1 MPIGPS
7 GPMQG
12 VSSVSNSQCAKSG
25 MNKLSILYYNARSI
39 LPKLDN
45 LTAICCASNPDIVC
59 IVESWLSGDISDD
72 EIAVSG
78 YSIVRLDRNRHGG
91 GILIYIRSSFSFH
104 VTVSGPFD
112 LEIIFVTVR

>member
-12 VSSVSNSQCAKSG
+12 ISFVSNPQHVKSG
-25 MNKLSILYYNARSI
+25 MNELSILYYNARSI

-72 EIAVSG
+72 EIS
-78 YSIVRLDRNRHGG
+78 
-91 GILIYIRSSFSFH
+91 
-104 VTVSGPFD
+104 
-112 LEIIFVTVR
+112 